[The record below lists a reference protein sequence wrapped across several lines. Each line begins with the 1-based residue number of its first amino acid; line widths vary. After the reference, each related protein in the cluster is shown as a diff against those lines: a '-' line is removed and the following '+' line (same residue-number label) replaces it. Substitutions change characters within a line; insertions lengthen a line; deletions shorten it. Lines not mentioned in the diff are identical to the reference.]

1 MVLINGILFAR
12 LILFLHVCAF
22 LIMLHPSWIGRNEKF
37 MSAIDVIDCLPEERQ
52 RSILDLLT
60 EQGRV
65 VASELARKFNTSE
78 DTIRRD
84 LRELAAAGLCKRV
97 YGGALPVSPASGSL
111 TEREELNPERKQ
123 ALGACLVKLIKP
135 EQVVFIDAGSTNLA
149 VAHALPDELNIT
161 VVTNAPSIAAVLA
174 ERENIHLVLLGGT
187 INRNTGAA
195 LGAQTLRDAANIR
208 PDLYILG
215 VCAVDADMGL
225 TAFDLEDAEFK
236 RLVASQARSVVTAIT
251 NDNFETTAPFRI
263 AGTDMLTALVAE
275 ADADEQLLK
284 LLCGPDV
291 QIHRAV

>member
-1 MVLINGILFAR
+1 
-12 LILFLHVCAF
+12 
-22 LIMLHPSWIGRNEKF
+22 

-97 YGGALPVSPASGSL
+97 YGGALPVSPAAGSL
-111 TEREELNPERKQ
+111 TERKALNPERKQ
-123 ALGACLVKLIKP
+123 ALAGCLVNLIKP

-149 VAHALPDELNIT
+149 VVHALPDDLNIT

-251 NDNFETTAPFRI
+251 NDKFETTAPFRI
-263 AGTDMLTALVAE
+263 AGTDILTALVAE

-284 LLCGPDV
+284 SLCGPDV
-291 QIHRAV
+291 QIHHAV

>member
-1 MVLINGILFAR
+1 MN
-12 LILFLHVCAF
+12 
-22 LIMLHPSWIGRNEKF
+22 ST
-37 MSAIDVIDCLPEERQ
+37 DVIDCLPEERQ
-52 RSILDLLT
+52 RSILALLT

-111 TEREELNPERKQ
+111 TEREAQNPERKQ
-123 ALGACLVKLIKP
+123 ALAASLVKLIKP
-135 EQVVFIDAGSTNLA
+135 GQVVFIDAGSTNLA
-149 VAHALPDELNIT
+149 VVHALPDDLNIT

-174 ERENIHLVLLGGT
+174 ERKNINLILIGGT

-195 LGAQTLRDAANIR
+195 LGAQSLRDAANIR

-215 VCAVDADMGL
+215 VCALDAEMGL

-236 RLVASQARSVVTAIT
+236 RLVASQAKSVVTAIT
-251 NDNFETTAPFRI
+251 NDKFGTSAPVRI
-263 AGTDMLTALVAE
+263 AGTDILTALVAE

-284 LLCGPDV
+284 SLCGSDV